1 MRFSLLAGLVLL
13 TVSTTQLQAQYINNK
28 ASTIGES
35 WARGMSDVV
44 RSAGDANLSNS
55 AAAINYEAARK
66 ANMENRIEYTN
77 TYFENKR
84 LNKAYRAELSA
95 PRLTNEQIHRLAK
108 DGLPTRLTASQL
120 DPLTGR
126 IRWPLALLDEPYGT
140 GRAVMDQSFAD
151 RAENQGFRDYTTFSE
166 VSRTGDRMLATLKDN
181 IRKYVPN
188 DYLDAKRFIKGLVYE
203 GRIPVG
209 Q

>member
-1 MRFSLLAGLVLL
+1 MRFPLLAGLLLL
-13 TVSTTQLQAQYINNK
+13 TVSTAQVNAQYVNNK

-55 AAAINYEAARK
+55 AAAINYQEARTAEL
-66 ANMENRIEYTN
+66 ENRLNYTN

-84 LNKAYRAELSA
+84 LNKAYRAELAS
-95 PRLTNEQIHRLAK
+95 PRMSNEAIHRTAK
-108 DGLPTRLTASQL
+108 DGLPRRLTASQL

-126 IRWPLALLDEPYGT
+126 IQWPLALLDEIYVGS
-140 GRAVMDQSFAD
+140 RAVLDASFAG
-151 RAENQGFRDYTTFSE
+151 RAENQGFRDYTAFSE
-166 VSRTGDRMLATLKDN
+166 VRHMGDRMLKTLKDN

-188 DYLDAKRFIKGLVYE
+188 DYLDAKRFVKSLVYE